1 MQDKFNHWKNDPR
14 VTLLAGIA
22 LGDMVGR
29 LTAMIGWFIDI
40 IVLILAFLIGLQNYR
55 NERQRKRTP
64 DVIVS
69 IDKVNVAIPAPTA
82 KAMGQA
88 YPPKV
93 WAAVKSY
100 NLVIVLVS
108 IALIGLASYQ
118 IINSSFSVVG
128 MILFV
133 ICYLVIPVIICIDIL
148 FLKWGILKRIRYG
161 RKTKR

>member
-69 IDKVNVAIPAPTA
+69 IDGTA
-82 KAMGQA
+82 KR
-88 YPPKV
+88 Y
-93 WAAVKSY
+93 
-100 NLVIVLVS
+100 S
-108 IALIGLASYQ
+108 IRQ
-118 IINSSFSVVG
+118 
-128 MILFV
+128 
-133 ICYLVIPVIICIDIL
+133 
-148 FLKWGILKRIRYG
+148 
-161 RKTKR
+161 